1 MDTSTSNPITGPIAT
16 VPGYPRIG
24 THREVK
30 KALEAFWA
38 GKITAGELVDAA
50 DAVRDAGWATQ
61 ATAGLD
67 LLPVNDFSF
76 YDQVLDTIGLFGA
89 VPARYGWSGDTVDMD
104 TYFAMAR
111 GRTGD
116 HDVPAMEMTKWFDTN
131 YHNIVPEL
139 GPETVFR
146 IAGGKPAY
154 MLRAAQERGHGH
166 RTKVVL
172 LGPVT
177 FLALAKPTVDGFDP
191 LTLLDRL
198 LPLYT
203 EVVKGL
209 ATGSDGAQGAAW
221 IQIDEPIL
229 VTDYPE
235 GTLAALE
242 RAYAAIAA
250 VKGDAKVIV
259 QTYFDHVGESYE
271 TLVNLP
277 VDGIGLDLVR
287 GRKNLD
293 LIAEHGFPKDKIL
306 VAGVVDGRNVWIN
319 DLTASFDTLTALA
332 ERVGAG
338 HLHVSTS
345 CSLQHVP
352 YDVSRETG
360 IDPEIRSW
368 LAFAEQKLAEVV
380 LLAKG
385 LREGRDAIAADLDA
399 RSALLTAASQSPKRR
414 NPAVQERLAALPAN
428 ATDRALPYA
437 ERAAIQQERLHL
449 PLLPTTTIGSFPQTP
464 ELRVARRKADAGEL
478 SQAEYEAFLEGQ
490 IRDVI
495 AHQEALGIDVLVH
508 GEPERNDMVQYFGEQ
523 LDGFAFTQQGWVQSY
538 GSRYVRPPVIV
549 GDVSRPR
556 PMTVRWAT
564 FAQSLSDKPVKG
576 MLTGPVTILNWSFVR
591 DDQPR
596 EVTCKQ
602 IALAIRD
609 EVSDLEQAGIAIIQ
623 IDEAALREGL
633 PLHRADWGHYLD
645 WAVASF
651 RITAAG
657 AAPETQ
663 VHTHM
668 CYSEFGDIF
677 GAISDLDADVISI
690 ENARSGLELL
700 RSFRE
705 QGYDKGVGPGVYD
718 IHSPRVPP
726 VDEIARNLE
735 ATLSVLDRER
745 VWVNPDC
752 GLKTRKAP
760 ETEAALRN
768 MVEAAQQVRAT
779 IGDPVPAS

>member
-1 MDTSTSNPITGPIAT
+1 MDSQNPASHTPSSPIADGPLASI
-16 VPGYPRIG
+16 PGYPRIG
-24 THREVK
+24 KHRELK
-30 KALEAFWA
+30 KALEAFWS
-38 GKITAGELVDAA
+38 GKIDADELIEAA

-61 ATAGLD
+61 IAAGID

-89 VPARYGWSGDTVDMD
+89 IPARYGWDGGAPDMD

-111 GRTGD
+111 GRTGE

-146 IAGGKPAY
+146 VSGGKPAY
-154 MLRAAQERGHGH
+154 MLKAAQAQGIRA
-166 RTKVVL
+166 KVVL

-177 FLALAKPTVDGFDP
+177 FLSLAKPTVDGFDP
-191 LTLLDRL
+191 LSLLDQL
-198 LPLYT
+198 LPHYT
-203 EVVKGL
+203 QVVKEL
-209 ATGSDGAQGAAW
+209 ADNGAEW

-229 VTDYPE
+229 VTDFSD
-235 GTLAALE
+235 GTLPALE
-242 RAYAAIAA
+242 KAYAAIAA
-250 VKGDAKVIV
+250 VKGSAKVVV
-259 QTYFDHVGESYE
+259 QTYFDHVGEAYQ

-287 GRKNLD
+287 GKKNLD
-293 LIAEHGFPKDKIL
+293 LITEHGFPQNKIL
-306 VAGVVDGRNVWIN
+306 VAGIVDGRNIWVN
-319 DLTASFDTLTALA
+319 DLAASFDTLTGLA
-332 ERVGAG
+332 EQVGVQN
-338 HLHVSTS
+338 LHVSTS

-352 YDVSRETG
+352 YDVTRETG
-360 IDPEIRSW
+360 IDPEVRSW

-399 RSALLTAASQSPKRR
+399 RTALLQAAAQSPKRR
-414 NPAVQERLAALPAN
+414 NPAVQERLASLPADAVN
-428 ATDRALPYA
+428 RALPYA
-437 ERAAIQQERLHL
+437 ERAVIQQERLHL

-464 ELRVARRKADAGEL
+464 ELRVERRKADKGEIT
-478 SQAEYEAFLEGQ
+478 QAEYEAFLEGQ
-490 IRDVI
+490 IKDVI

-538 GSRYVRPPVIV
+538 GSRYVRPPVIF
-549 GDVSRPR
+549 GDVSRPH

-633 PLHRADWGHYLD
+633 PLHRADWQHYLD

-651 RITAAG
+651 RITAGG

-677 GAISDLDADVISI
+677 QAISDLDADVISI

-726 VDEIARNLE
+726 VEEIARNLE

-752 GLKTRKAP
+752 GLKTRAWEEVRP
-760 ETEAALRN
+760 ALVN
-768 MVEAAQQVRAT
+768 MVAAARQLRDGRRQDA
-779 IGDPVPAS
+779 A